1 MQLRSGTV
9 IGNSTNEIVEMSEIH
24 DTSYTIS
31 PMERAK
37 LIVRM
42 RTQERQR
49 KIADRHVDKAVNQI
63 LGVLALYIKDFNKI
77 DAESGCDPQM
87 EKIRNVTAMFG
98 YVNKISTYTM
108 MHHRFMRLRITML
121 KQCENFTKEAEGVIK
136 TRIKVAQEK
145 MTDRPPQDYYNY
157 YMAHFNSMK
166 TELDQFYKTYKN
178 RL

>member
-9 IGNSTNEIVEMSEIH
+9 VGNSTNEIVKMSEIH

-49 KIADRHVDKAVNQI
+49 KIADRHVGKAVNQI
-63 LGVLALYIKDFNKI
+63 LGVLAVYIKDFNNI

-87 EKIRNVTAMFG
+87 G
-98 YVNKISTYTM
+98 W
-108 MHHRFMRLRITML
+108 
-121 KQCENFTKEAEGVIK
+121 
-136 TRIKVAQEK
+136 
-145 MTDRPPQDYYNY
+145 
-157 YMAHFNSMK
+157 
-166 TELDQFYKTYKN
+166 
-178 RL
+178 